1 MSQASKAVSLLGG
14 RLREVKRVK
23 LAEFTDERRL
33 VIIDKVTPTPQL
45 YPRRPGIPEKRP
57 LLDKQA

>member
-1 MSQASKAVSLLGG
+1 MRQASKAISLLGG
-14 RLREVKRVK
+14 RLREVKQIN
-23 LAEFTDERRL
+23 LEEFTDERRL

-57 LLDKQA
+57 LV